1 MPLHRRPRCR
11 AGHPDCESIIPP
23 LREDETPARRN
34 AMTVTVHGTF
44 VIAAAAAPF
53 ILLTGG
59 ATQWSA
65 ATAAALTAAGRG
77 TYAVYRRIGKN

>member
-1 MPLHRRPRCR
+1 
-11 AGHPDCESIIPP
+11 
-23 LREDETPARRN
+23 
-34 AMTVTVHGTF
+34 MTVTVHGTF